1 MSTSMASL
9 VGGVSFTLL
18 LSLSDHI
25 PLSALELGV
34 ALVKFDVSFD
44 LDSGVFGTEGWDLNA
59 LDGVPAGLFPE
70 FDFASAG
77 FPKKLMRLFCFM
89 SFGLGGIAD

>member
-1 MSTSMASL
+1 MSTSIASL

-18 LSLSDHI
+18 LSLSDRI

-34 ALVKFDVSFD
+34 VLVEFDASFALDTGVFWVESWD
-44 LDSGVFGTEGWDLNA
+44 LDV
-59 LDGVPAGLFPE
+59 LDDVPEDLFPE

-89 SFGLGGIAD
+89 SFGFGGIVD